1 MQKTYKRYEV
11 LEDINI
17 ESIERKVEMS
27 GNKELKGKI
36 DKLKGENEF
45 HSPKEGK
52 ISPYF
57 DQEGGGT
64 QIKLPISIE
73 NLIQLGFI
81 KQIP

>member
-1 MQKTYKRYEV
+1 MK
-11 LEDINI
+11 
-17 ESIERKVEMS
+17 SIDRKVKMS
-27 GNKELKGKI
+27 GNETLENTIK
-36 DKLKGENEF
+36 KLKKENKF

-57 DQEGGGT
+57 NQEGGGT
-64 QIKLPISIE
+64 QIKFPISIE

>member
-1 MQKTYKRYEV
+1 G
-11 LEDINI
+11 
-17 ESIERKVEMS
+17 IERKIEMS
-27 GNKELKGKI
+27 GNRELKGKI
-36 DKLKGENEF
+36 DKLKTKNKF
-45 HSPKEGK
+45 HSPKIGK

-57 DQEGGGT
+57 EQEGGGT